1 MTKQEITELIV
12 NPAAL
17 GEWMDELQRQVDE
30 SITLSKESA
39 VLATESK
46 ISTQESI
53 EYDKK
58 VIAFNSNGGLR
69 IVK

>member
-53 EYDKK
+53 EYEKK

>member
-53 EYDKK
+53 KKKKK